1 MMLINFKGV
10 EAYSIEAGDQKG
22 KVCRFNSGD
31 FDYLIKSFPNGA
43 AEKRFLGKKRDISHF
58 LATSIKLCKT
68 VIIRL

>member
-1 MMLINFKGV
+1 MLINFKGV
-10 EAYSIEAGDQKG
+10 EAYSIEDWRSGR

-31 FDYLIKSFPNGA
+31 FDYLIKSFSNGA

-68 VIIRL
+68 VSIRL